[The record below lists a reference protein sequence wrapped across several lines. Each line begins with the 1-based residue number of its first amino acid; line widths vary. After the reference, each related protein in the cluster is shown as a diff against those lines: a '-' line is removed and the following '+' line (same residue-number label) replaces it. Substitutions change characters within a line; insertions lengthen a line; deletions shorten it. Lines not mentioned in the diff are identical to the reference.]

1 MKSHQNLEPN
11 LTPKYG
17 QIHRKSMKI
26 MYYPLL
32 KIHRKSVKI
41 DNKFIENQWKSHEI
55 LAQNDP
61 FLNEISD
68 KIDYKLNQIL
78 AKIELKL
85 SQIEVKSWP
94 KHEVGHDL
102 K

>member
-1 MKSHQNLEPN
+1 MKS
-11 LTPKYG
+11 
-17 QIHRKSMKI
+17 
-26 MYYPLL
+26 
-32 KIHRKSVKI
+32 

-68 KIDYKLNQIL
+68 KIDYKLTQIL
-78 AKIELKL
+78 AKIE
-85 SQIEVKSWP
+85 SNWGQILTKN
-94 KHEVGHDL
+94 EVGHDL